1 MTWRQHAACTRNV
14 PLFYLGVDDAHWLGN
29 IGVPLFVSRRRLEKR
44 RTLPR
49 AVERWALDS
58 GGFTEMH
65 KFGEWRLSS
74 SDYAAQV
81 MRYADEIGHLDWV
94 APQDWMCE
102 PSALAMS
109 GRTVA
114 EHQNLTVRNFV
125 DLRQRL
131 GLLVVPVLQGWDHD
145 DYLKCVDLYAAAGID
160 LDNETTIGLGSVCRR
175 QADGDIAQIIASLLP
190 LKLHAFGVKGNA
202 FVANSDRIVS
212 ADSMAW
218 SYQARRGDRLPDC
231 RHRCCNHCQNY
242 ALRWRRRLLRRID
255 QMRLPLEA
263 E

>member
-1 MTWRQHAACTRNV
+1 MVAG
-14 PLFYLGVDDAHWLGN
+14 PLFYLGVGSDVHWLASSD
-29 IGVPLFVSRRRLEKR
+29 VPLFISRRRLQNR
-44 RTLPR
+44 RTFPR
-49 AVERWALDS
+49 AVTRWVLDS

-74 SDYAAQV
+74 SDYATQV

-114 EHQNLTVRNFV
+114 EHQDLTVRNFV

-131 GLLVVPVLQGWDHD
+131 GLLVVPVLQGWDYD
-145 DYLKCVDLYAAAGID
+145 DYLRCVDLYAAEGVD
-160 LDNETTIGLGSVCRR
+160 LESERTIGLGSVCRR
-175 QADGDIAQIIASLLP
+175 QAEGDIARIIASLMP
-190 LKLHAFGVKGNA
+190 LRLHAFGVKGNA
-202 FVANSDRIVS
+202 FVANSDRLIS

-218 SYQARRGDRLPDC
+218 SYQARRNEPLPGC
-231 RHRCCNHCQNY
+231 RHRCCNHCQPY

-255 QMRLPLEA
+255 QLRLPLDIG
-263 E
+263 